1 MSGANR
7 PSPSSSL
14 DWRLARN
21 VVLKAALLFLLIN
34 FGFAWLKPLTFLG
47 HLSAYN
53 HLLPGRTRLPYGENP
68 SRDYSLSP
76 FSLEALLASHEIA
89 ATLPDRVEYRVVL
102 IGDSS
107 AWGFLL
113 PANQTMAAYVNAA
126 SLTTASGR
134 PVHLFNLGYPIMSLM
149 KDLVL
154 LDRAMGYHPDLIV
167 WLVTLESFPTDK
179 QLYPPLLQHNP
190 DTVRRLIRTY
200 DLALDPY
207 DPRLVDP
214 SFWDQTLI
222 GQRRALADLLRLQLY
237 GIPWAA
243 TGIDQ
248 DIPETYTAR
257 MEDLPADDTFQGFG
271 PSQLT
276 LDDLAFDVL
285 AAGIERAGATPVLI
299 VNEPMF
305 VSRGRNS
312 DIRYNFFY
320 PRWAYDE
327 YRRWL
332 AERGGTEGWDYADLW
347 DAIPASEFTDSAIHY
362 SPSGA
367 QILADRIAGL
377 ILERA
382 DQAP

>member
-7 PSPSSSL
+7 PSPRSSL

-21 VVLKAALLFLLIN
+21 IVVKAALLLLLVN
-34 FGFAWLKPLTFLG
+34 FGFAWLKPLPFLG
-47 HLSAYN
+47 RVSAYN
-53 HLLPGRTRLPYGENP
+53 HLFPGRTRLPYGENP

-76 FSLEALLASHEIA
+76 FSLEALVASHEIA
-89 ATLPDRVEYRVVL
+89 ATLPVRDEYRVVL

-113 PANQTMAAYVNAA
+113 PANQTMAAYINAA

-154 LDRAMGYHPDLIV
+154 LDRAMDYHPDLIV

-200 DLALDPY
+200 DLTLDPY

-222 GQRRALADLLRLQLY
+222 GQRRALADLLRLDGANL
-237 GIPWAA
+237 GAVDFEPR
-243 TGIDQ
+243 GEEGLRLVE
-248 DIPETYTAR
+248 DIRRLEQAIGR
-257 MEDLPADDTFQGFG
+257 HDEQADLLAGGRWRELFL
-271 PSQLT
+271 QLT
-276 LDDLAFDVL
+276 MPRQNVRTTNQPD
-285 AAGIERAGATPVLI
+285 G
-299 VNEPMF
+299 
-305 VSRGRNS
+305 RGRTRLDEVLECS
-312 DIRYNFFY
+312 TVFRIEVIGQRGAMLAQPCRDKLGRRWVWCLIF
-320 PRWAYDE
+320 PRWSHASRVKD
-327 YRRWL
+327 RR
-332 AERGGTEGWDYADLW
+332 TETLQTLW
-347 DAIPASEFTDSAIHY
+347 
-362 SPSGA
+362 
-367 QILADRIAGL
+367 
-377 ILERA
+377 
-382 DQAP
+382 